1 MTKHAKMPREERAK
15 QFLPF
20 AALKGYPEALREKEE
35 EIRRAYEEEEAEKKD
50 SEHPKFR
57 ANSCEQ
63 RLRCDAK
70 NDRIN

>member
-35 EIRRAYEEEEAEKKD
+35 EIRHSYEGEEAEQG
-50 SEHPKFR
+50 EANHPNFPV
-57 ANSCEQ
+57 NSCEQ
-63 RLRCDAK
+63 RLRCGAK
-70 NDRIN
+70 NDKIN